1 MSLAHRTHSPAL
13 AVLACLVGVALQLQ
27 QGQLQ
32 AESVY
37 AAVLAASL
45 LLLAAAWRRPS
56 LWLALLAALLLGWG
70 STGWRAAHFQA
81 GALNPALEGRDIEV
95 RGQVQGLPQ
104 PGADSLRFRLR
115 VDEAWLD
122 GRPVVLPALLA
133 LAWYAPRPGQ
143 ADPWDDT
150 ESARQHADLRSGEV
164 WRMVVRLKAPH
175 GGRNPHGFDQELWLW
190 EQGIQ
195 AVGHVRSGPRDAPP
209 QRLQAAGWNV
219 DGLRQSCARPS
230 RRG

>member
-1 MSLAHRTHSPAL
+1 MRVGQYSAK
-13 AVLACLVGVALQLQ
+13 VLAIKNLYL
-27 QGQLQ
+27 
-32 AESVY
+32 
-37 AAVLAASL
+37 
-45 LLLAAAWRRPS
+45 
-56 LWLALLAALLLGWG
+56 
-70 STGWRAAHFQA
+70 
-81 GALNPALEGRDIEV
+81 
-95 RGQVQGLPQ
+95 
-104 PGADSLRFRLR
+104 
-115 VDEAWLD
+115 
-122 GRPVVLPALLA
+122 LPALLA

-150 ESARQHADLRSGEV
+150 ESARQPADLRSGEV

-219 DGLRQSCARPS
+219 DGLRQSVRSAIEARVS
-230 RRG
+230 DASLAGVLSALVMGDRRLAFDWVFVVCGTFTLYFPAEFGLYGPPC